1 MTAVLNVVCVCV
13 CVSLCVDVLHC
24 RTNMCGYICAV
35 VNSHGS
41 PAKASA
47 KSTELYARKA
57 GYLALYE

>member
-1 MTAVLNVVCVCV
+1 MCVCV
-13 CVSLCVDVLHC
+13 CVFLSLWMFCTVVLIKQH
-24 RTNMCGYICAV
+24 MCGYICAV
-35 VNSHGS
+35 VNSHGG